1 MHIKERR
8 RAGQE
13 SVTELPEISI
23 RVEYQYL
30 FDNNSYFLIGH
41 TNYNYFDA
49 YLNDMVP
56 FWLFL
61 VTNTHAKSL
70 GSV

>member
-30 FDNNSYFLIGH
+30 FDNNSYDYIF
-41 TNYNYFDA
+41 
-49 YLNDMVP
+49 
-56 FWLFL
+56 
-61 VTNTHAKSL
+61 
-70 GSV
+70 